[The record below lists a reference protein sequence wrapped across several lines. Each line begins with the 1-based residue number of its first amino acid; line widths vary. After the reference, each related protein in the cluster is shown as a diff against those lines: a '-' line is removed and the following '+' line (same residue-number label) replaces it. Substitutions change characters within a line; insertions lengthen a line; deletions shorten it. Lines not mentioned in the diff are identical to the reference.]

1 MRNNYLLRIKNVA
14 DPPLSPLCALEQ
26 CSIVGSAFIT
36 FFFLMRKLN
45 LRNVKYLSKVMQS

>member
-1 MRNNYLLRIKNVA
+1 MA

-36 FFFLMRKLN
+36 FFFSDEETK
-45 LRNVKYLSKVMQS
+45 S

>member
-36 FFFLMRKLN
+36 FFFFDEETK
-45 LRNVKYLSKVMQS
+45 S